1 MFSQKKDHILTYVT
15 ELELMMVTLAPFIIE
30 NINNNNDI
38 FIVSSY
44 TVGKLGVQII
54 LEIKQ
59 HSEIRCSLDMLD
71 FAAMIL
77 RSDRWNKKRQSNARS
92 IRLSLPQDCS
102 GKLASIMP
110 TTPTL
115 LEIEDIQQSSLLS

>member
-1 MFSQKKDHILTYVT
+1 M
-15 ELELMMVTLAPFIIE
+15 
-30 NINNNNDI
+30 

-44 TVGKLGVQII
+44 TVGKLGIQII

-59 HSEIRCSLDMLD
+59 HSEIRCSPDMLD

-77 RSDRWNKKRQSNARS
+77 RSNRWNKKETGIS
-92 IRLSLPQDCS
+92 IMQDPLDLSLPQDCS

-110 TTPTL
+110 STPTL
-115 LEIEDIQQSSLLS
+115 LEIEDIQQSSSLS